1 MVIKDYDLFDLDIYY
16 WRFELNIDL
25 PHFPE
30 LISRIDE
37 HLGREICYLQET
49 QDYLIGSFLEN
60 WETKR
65 ADALQRRAKD
75 PDFEY
80 KPWMDRPDDYIGGK
94 AP

>member
-1 MVIKDYDLFDLDIYY
+1 MLSTRDTRLFD
-16 WRFELNIDL
+16 WEL
-25 PHFPE
+25 
-30 LISRIDE
+30 S
-37 HLGREICYLQET
+37 C
-49 QDYLIGSFLEN
+49 N

-65 ADALQRRAKD
+65 ANALQRRAKD